1 MAQTLPD
8 SPALRQVEAALA
20 AGDLYLVTEDAQPV
34 AFLDTLDKP
43 CWAHMR
49 AAADGQFYVQ
59 QLRGSRSLLRS
70 SYLAVLDGTV

>member
-8 SPALRQVEAALA
+8 SPALRQVQAALD
-20 AGDLYLVTEDAQPV
+20 AGDLYLVNEAAQHV
-34 AFLDTLDKP
+34 AFMDTLDQP

-49 AAADGQFYVQ
+49 AGADGQFYVQ

-70 SYLAVLDGTV
+70 SYLAILDGTV